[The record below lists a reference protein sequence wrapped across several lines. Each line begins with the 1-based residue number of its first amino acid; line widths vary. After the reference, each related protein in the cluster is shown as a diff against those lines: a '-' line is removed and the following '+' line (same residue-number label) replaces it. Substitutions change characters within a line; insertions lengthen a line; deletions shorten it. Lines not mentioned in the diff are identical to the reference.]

1 MPSKQDFETS
11 HKIAAI
17 SQQLM
22 MANPG
27 KFVAK

>member
-1 MPSKQDFETS
+1 MHSKWDFETS
-11 HKIAAI
+11 HKIPAVL
-17 SQQLM
+17 QQLV